1 LWRGELH
8 DRSSV
13 VDRVNTHAAPA
24 RATRPLPL
32 DFSEVEDHS
41 ATPVAEVI
49 VSYAGTM
56 LDVQHVGP
64 TARRSKRR
72 IGALV
77 GAGAATIVAGLA
89 LFAFEAAQDW
99 DGHRQ
104 ASIAAFESGRIAP
117 DEPGLGIGGWALVLG
132 LLGLVPLTVGLARTN
147 ERRATA
153 YTVGER
159 SDVTFHT
166 VLDRATG
173 DAVLPLVAAGRL
185 GFTSAMTGEIAAG
198 NTRHRL
204 CDLVDD
210 GRARAEGAYYT
221 VPLPVDARCRLEYGA
236 LTFHVNAVAPGR
248 VVAGRDDTDR
258 AFWASTAV
266 SLVTIGGLL
275 ALANLAMPSDDTLAL
290 DDTIAENRYVGYI
303 SQPDRPDEEPEPRA
317 EIAATAVIEGSTSG
331 ERASGEPG
339 MMGDPTSKA
348 AHRRAQIQRREN
360 VPVALARRFDPI
372 EDAQKAGILGQIAS
386 NSGHFLAQGPAPFT
400 VGTDDSDVWGNLEG
414 TEVGGAFGELGASLN
429 GSGRGGGGDGTG
441 IGLGDMGLIGEQRHG
456 VRGSK
461 LAYDHGNGTRIGGRS
476 RRVPSIRVAKATT
489 VCGGAGCLDKDVIRR
504 VVRSHINEVRHCY
517 NQGLVRDPN
526 LQGRVAVQFRID
538 ARGSVQ
544 SSFVGDSS
552 IEDASVERCITNAV
566 ERWRFPAAPG
576 RMGSVIVTYPFVLA
590 PG

>member
-1 LWRGELH
+1 MWRGELLVG
-8 DRSSV
+8 SSV

-24 RATRPLPL
+24 RATRPLSP
-32 DFSEVEDHS
+32 DFSEVEDQS

-64 TARRSKRR
+64 SARRSKRR

-89 LFAFEAAQDW
+89 LFAYEAAQDW
-99 DGHRQ
+99 DAHRQ
-104 ASIAAFESGRIAP
+104 ASIAALESGRVAP

-132 LLGLVPLTVGLARTN
+132 LLGIVPLSIGLARTN
-147 ERRATA
+147 DRRATA

-159 SDVTFHT
+159 ADVTFHT
-166 VLDRATG
+166 VLDGATG

-185 GFTSAMTGEIAAG
+185 GFTAAMTGEIATG

-221 VPLPVDARCRLEYGA
+221 VPLPVDARCRLDYGD

-275 ALANLAMPSDDTLAL
+275 ALANLAMPSDDSLAL

-303 SQPDRPDEEPEPRA
+303 SQPDRRSEDVQPHL
-317 EIAATAVIEGSTSG
+317 EIAAAVSEGSTSG

-348 AHRRAQIQRREN
+348 AHRRAQIQRRDN
-360 VPVALARRFDPI
+360 VPIALARRFDPI

-400 VGTDDSDVWGNLEG
+400 VGEDDSDVWGNLDG
-414 TEVGGAFGELGASLN
+414 KEVGGAFGELGASLN
-429 GSGRGGGGDGTG
+429 GSGRGGGGDGQG
-441 IGLGDMGLIGEQRHG
+441 VGLGDMGLIGEARHG
-456 VRGSK
+456 VRGSG
-461 LAYDHGNGTRIGGRS
+461 LAYDHGSGTRIGDRS
-476 RRVPSIRVAKATT
+476 RRVPSIRVAKGTT
-489 VCGGAGCLDKDVIRR
+489 VCGGAGCLDKEVIRR

-526 LQGRVAVQFRID
+526 LEGRVAVQFRID

-552 IEDASVERCITNAV
+552 IEDASVERCIANAV
-566 ERWRFPAAPG
+566 KRWRFPAAPG